1 VFIYSLN
8 KKVLGNRKS
17 ENKKMENSESFT
29 FAFKSEIFWVNTE
42 AATSFETSDPTAT
55 VHVVTTQKT
64 STWIFK
70 AVKTSQKLL
79 FFIVYVYLN
88 F

>member
-1 VFIYSLN
+1 
-8 KKVLGNRKS
+8 
-17 ENKKMENSESFT
+17 MENSESFT

-64 STWIFK
+64 ST
-70 AVKTSQKLL
+70 
-79 FFIVYVYLN
+79 
-88 F
+88 